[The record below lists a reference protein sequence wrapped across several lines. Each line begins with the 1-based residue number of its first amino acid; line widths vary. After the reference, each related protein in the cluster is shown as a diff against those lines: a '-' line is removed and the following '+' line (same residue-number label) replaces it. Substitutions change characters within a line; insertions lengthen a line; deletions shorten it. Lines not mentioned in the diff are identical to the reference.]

1 MSIKKLDDG
10 RYLVDVRP
18 KGSLGKR
25 IRKKF
30 THKSL
35 AQNYENYVLSTMHEK
50 EWVRKPPD
58 RRTLLELVEKW
69 WHYHGR
75 SHKYGESYK
84 KRLEKIDR
92 DMGHPRAYEITKGFL
107 FAYRARRQQ
116 EGVTPKTVNRD
127 LVILSG
133 VFRILIEVEEYHH
146 ANPLSG
152 LKKLKAPS
160 KGMGFLSSDEIEMLL
175 SELDDEDRKITIFC
189 LHTGARWGEAE
200 GLRVEHVIGNRALFI
215 ETKTDIER
223 AVPISQELADLIL
236 TKKSGR
242 VFDSNYTRVREVLK
256 RVKPDLP
263 KGQAVH
269 VLRHTF
275 ATHFMMN
282 GGSIITLQRILGH
295 KDIKQTMVYA
305 HFAPDY
311 LADAIRFNPMQG
323 SVHLVPTDQ
332 ES

>member
-1 MSIKKLDDG
+1 MSVKKLEDG
-10 RYLVDVRP
+10 RYLVDIRP

-25 IRKKF
+25 IRRKF
-30 THKSL
+30 NFKSQ
-35 AQNYENYVLSTMHEK
+35 AQNFERYALTTMHTK
-50 EWVRKPPD
+50 DWVTKPPD
-58 RRTLLELVEKW
+58 RRTLLELIQMW
-69 WHYHGR
+69 WRYHGS
-75 SHKYGESYK
+75 SHKYGEDYK

-92 DMGHPRAYEITKGFL
+92 DMGHPRAYMLTRAFL
-107 FAYRARRQQ
+107 VEYRALRIQ
-116 EGVTPKTVNRD
+116 GGITPKTVNRD

-133 VFRILIEVEEYHH
+133 VFRVLIDVDEYHH
-146 ANPLSG
+146 DNPLRG

-160 KGMGFLSSDEIEMLL
+160 KGMGFLSSGEIEMLL
-175 SELDDEDRKITIFC
+175 SELDEEERKITIFC

-200 GLRVEHVIGNRALFI
+200 SLRVEHVIGNRAMFL
-215 ETKTDIER
+215 ETKTGIER

-242 VFDSNYTRVREVLK
+242 VFESSYTKVREVIK

-275 ATHFMMN
+275 ATHFMIN

-311 LADAIRFNPMQG
+311 LSDAIRFNPMLG
-323 SVHLVPTDQ
+323 SVHIMSTN
-332 ES
+332 